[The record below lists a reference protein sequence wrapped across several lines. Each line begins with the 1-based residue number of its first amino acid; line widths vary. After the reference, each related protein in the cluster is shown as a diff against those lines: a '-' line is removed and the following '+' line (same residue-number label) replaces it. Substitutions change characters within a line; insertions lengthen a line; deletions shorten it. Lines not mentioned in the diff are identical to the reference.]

1 MSNAAGASAV
11 QSVDRAVTVLE
22 ILARH
27 GDRGVTDVAGELG
40 VHKSTA
46 FRLIAALETRG
57 LVEQTTQRGKYRLG
71 VGIIRLAGATSARL
85 DVVHEARPVCRRLAA
100 QTGESV
106 NVSVLSDRCAM
117 SLDQVAGAS
126 AVQPDIWVGQ
136 RLPLHASSTGKV
148 LLSGLEDTDLDAA
161 LRWGTDST
169 AWDGDGLVDAVGP
182 DGAGPD
188 GAGRSHGQ
196 DGTPAPD
203 AQPGRDGS
211 ALTAYTS
218 ATITSP
224 HRLRV
229 EVLAV
234 RDRGYATAVDEL
246 QLGLSAVAGP
256 IRNAHGDVVAS
267 LSVSGP
273 TFRLTGS
280 RLRDAVS
287 AVRSASTEVSQRLGW
302 TGGPT

>member
-161 LRWGTDST
+161 LRWGNDST
-169 AWDGDGLVDAVGP
+169 AWGGDGLVDAVGP

-188 GAGRSHGQ
+188 GAG
-196 DGTPAPD
+196 PD

-224 HRLRV
+224 HRLRA